1 MSNSAKLST
10 TGPRALRH
18 WLRLAA
24 ERAPHHTALIS
35 PEGALSYA
43 QLLGS
48 VQDLAQSLK
57 QMGLQAGD
65 RIAIEA
71 TRTQQTIIRILAAV
85 EAELAYVPL
94 DLSYPADRIA
104 AMLAQAQVRMTL
116 SDVSAESAA
125 PFNATQLYASEP
137 DLAYVLFTSG
147 STGQPKGVAM
157 GQKPLANLINWHAQ
171 HPRLGHACTTLLFAP
186 LSFDVHFQEIFST
199 IACQGTMVLIP
210 EAHRRDPNLL
220 RQALVTH
227 GVTRLY
233 LPYVALQMLAE
244 ANREALNTPSQGQL
258 VLQDVISAGEQL
270 QITPAIRD
278 LFSGLPQAVLHN
290 HYGPTE
296 SHVVTAFELPNQQTH
311 WPTIPPIG
319 QALPHV
325 EIALRDPETGLVT
338 QEAEGELLLGGDCLA
353 HGYLGQADLTADR
366 FRDDI
371 PQLPGRWYTT
381 GDLVRRDA
389 TGVLTYLGRADQQL
403 KVDGFRIEPGEI
415 EVALMGHPQIQ
426 DAVVSAPDLP
436 GLGRQLIS
444 HIVLRNPGAD
454 LSNLTTDLRSHLR
467 ARVPEYMVPT
477 RFMAL
482 ECLPT
487 TPSGKIDRRNLP
499 APVAASASKQG
510 PVASALDAIRQAW
523 QELLGLPRLNDQD
536 NVFDLGA
543 KSLLVL
549 RFVARLKELGHKATV
564 AQVYDQPTAK
574 GLAAALQAS
583 PAAKASR
590 RVIAPGTHDGIA
602 IVGMAVRT
610 AGAKTLDA
618 FWDNLLANREG
629 IRHFAPHELDPSI
642 PEDIRNRPNFVAARG
657 VLEDADRFDAPFFG
671 ISAREATVLDPQQ
684 RLFLELCWTA
694 LEHASIDPTQ
704 QPDDRFGV
712 YAGEAN
718 NTYTPALRQEQP
730 ELVQQYGEFGVMLGS
745 EKDYIATRV
754 ASRLNLKGPAVS
766 IHTACSTSLVAI
778 TQAWHAL
785 ASGQCD
791 VALAGGMTVVVPQ
804 EAGYLHVEG
813 GMESA
818 DGHCR
823 PFDEKASGTLFASGG
838 GVVVLKRLSEAQA
851 AGDTIYG
858 VIKGVG
864 INNDGSEKASFTA
877 PSVTGQAQ
885 AIRMA
890 LDHAGVSA
898 RSIDYVEAHG
908 TGTSLGDPIEVAA
921 LTQAWA
927 SDTQDRQFSKIGSVK
942 GHLGHLVAASG
953 VIGLIKTTLALHKQL
968 IPGTLHYQR
977 PNPNIDFGETPFTVV
992 GQATP
997 WPQGDAVRRAGVS
1010 SFGVG
1015 GTNAHVIVEEA
1026 PAPLHS
1032 SNSAPDNTP
1041 IVWPL
1046 SARSEAALG
1055 QRMVDLADFVQGQA
1069 TVDTQAI
1076 LATLTRGRQAMRHR
1090 HVIVAPNV
1098 QEACALLRQKAAG
1111 RVALN
1116 GPRVVYLFPGQGSQH
1131 PGMARGLYQQLP
1143 AFKDALDQCIT
1154 IANPLLT
1161 PCDQGPANLLAWL
1174 THDDP
1179 KDADVGALLAQTR
1192 YAQPALFCM
1201 SYALTAWLDSLG
1213 IEPQAMIGHSIG
1225 EYAAACWSG
1234 VMSLESAITAVV
1246 ARGQAMFEQRP
1257 GAMLAVRAS
1266 ADVVQA
1272 AMPTGVEIAAQNAP
1286 VLTVVAGDFDAIDS
1300 FATKLEAQDIGTTKL
1315 RVSHAFH
1322 SASMDAALPRVAD
1335 ALRAAHLQSPQIPLY
1350 SCVTGEL
1357 LQAQQ
1362 ATDPQYWAQQVR
1374 ASVQFRRAVEAEL
1387 AHGDTVFV
1395 EVGPSQALT
1404 ALLRQYRSNQGK
1416 PANVVPLLG
1425 PASQAG
1431 QPTLTALQGFGQLW
1445 ALGVNVAWP
1454 VPAQARRQTLPT
1466 YPFMGERHWFK
1477 RKAAPALNVAP
1488 IQTEST
1494 LPQTVQIM
1502 SRIPRLQEE
1511 VIRIICD
1518 VSGLTAD
1525 AIQGDATFVD
1535 MGLDSLSMTQATL
1548 EFERVFGLKLR
1559 FRRLMEDL
1567 DCLSKLVAFLDQ
1579 QLPADKFAPP
1589 PVSAPA
1595 APSMAAA
1602 MPLSAQTAMVMP
1614 AMGMAPLQGGQ
1625 AVHQLIHQQMQLMAQ
1640 QLAVLSGQAVQPLA
1654 AVAPLPTL
1662 ASAPVLPAAPTASAP
1677 TDSADAS
1684 QPGIKALVEKPFGAS
1699 ARIVLEKQQTF
1710 TPQQQAWI
1718 DDFIQRYNTRTGG
1731 SKSFSQAN
1739 RKVMSDPR
1747 VVTGF
1752 NPLWKDLVYPIV
1764 ANKSKGARIWDVDGN
1779 EYIDLLSCFGA
1790 NLLGYQP
1797 DYILKAMHAQL
1808 EEGIEIGPQHP
1819 LTAEVA
1825 KLMSDLTGMERV
1837 AFCNTGSEAVMGA
1850 MRIARTVTGRKKI
1863 AIFSNSYHGIFDEV
1877 IVRGTKQL
1885 RSLSAAPGILANA
1898 VENIIVLDWATDET
1912 LAYLREHGH
1921 ELAAIM
1927 TEPIQNKYPTVQPRE
1942 FIRSLRQIADASGCA
1957 LIFDEVVTG
1966 FRVAPAGAQEFYGVR
1981 SDISTYGKVIGGG
1994 LPFAAIAGASHWLDA
2009 LDGGHWQYGDDSYP
2023 EAGVTYFAGT
2033 FVRHPLALAAAK
2045 AALQHIKDSG
2055 PALYETMNGRT
2066 QRMVERLNAEFA
2078 KRKAPVKAVH
2088 CASLWRLA
2096 WDENQKDISLF
2107 YYLARFHG
2115 LHLYEQFG
2123 HFVTEAMGE
2132 AETARIGDV
2141 FIQCLDELMAL
2152 GFITPRDGDDVPP
2165 PGGKGGTASHTS
2177 TTSTSSVTTPQG
2189 SSAPLTPGQ
2198 TERWLAAAFDEGAR
2212 RALNESFCV
2221 SLSGNVDVS
2230 ALKSAVQ
2237 DVIARHDAFKIA
2249 FDQDEPRQLLRAAA
2263 VMPIQ
2268 EVDLRDQPDSD
2279 AALDA
2284 FCTSASEKD
2293 FPLDQAPL
2301 AAASLLHLA
2310 DGRKVVHIVASHLIF
2325 DGWASSV
2332 FNAELAAAYKA
2343 RTTGT
2348 LLTLKPAES
2357 PLVFGEQEQA
2367 RMSGQQGQEA
2377 MQYWRDVLKNPPPLL
2392 SLGDRTPPS
2401 PRLYEADTVR
2411 AHFNAPLTQS
2421 LKDAAR
2427 QRGATLFQLLLTAV
2441 TAALRNNSG
2450 QDEFVVSIPYA
2461 SQSLQRRGPLMA
2473 DGVLDLPLRLQ
2484 CQATDT
2490 GSQLLIRVRD
2500 QLMDALEYPVA
2511 TQGTVARAL
2520 GLPSSGDRA
2529 PFTGV
2534 FFNLNPRIDLSGFT
2548 PLIAS
2553 MHEGRKRGTLSEL
2566 FFNFYEGTEALTLD
2580 LHYSTEFFSTE
2591 RAQSLVQ
2598 ALKSTCEQLAQS
2610 IDTPLSQL
2618 VATQPVKTNTQP
2630 LVIDPQLAAWNQTQ
2644 APFDPHAR
2652 IEQWVT
2658 QQAQRTP
2665 DAVAVQARGV
2675 RLSYQE
2681 LNHRINR
2688 FANLLIA
2695 RGITEGDRI
2704 GLCLS
2709 RGPDMIPALL
2719 GILKTGAAYV
2729 PLDPGFPKDRLHYMA
2744 QDAGVKWVITEAAHA
2759 DRSGVSREQQIRV
2772 DDDAK
2777 LINGASHLE
2786 PQPLNAH
2793 SADAT
2798 AYVIYTSGSTGQPKG
2813 VVLPQAAV
2821 CNFLSS
2827 MKRQPGI
2834 KASDCL
2840 LAVTTL
2846 SFDIAVLELF
2856 LPLITGARVVLAQ
2869 REDAMDGES
2878 LSKLIADEGITF
2890 MQATPTTWH
2899 LLLEASWK
2907 APVGFKALC
2916 GGEPLPPSLA
2926 EALLAQGMTLWNMYG
2941 PTETTVWST
2950 VSQITDAKQKITIGK
2965 PIDNT
2970 QVWILDEQMRPC
2982 PIGAEGEICIG
2993 GEGVAT
2999 GYFKRPELTTDRF
3012 VADPFSAQPGARI
3025 YRTGDLGRWRTDG
3038 NLEHLGRLDFQVK
3051 IRGYRIELGEIEARL
3066 AAQPGVARSVVV
3078 AREVTPNDTQLIG
3091 YVTPQPGCAVDTAAL
3106 RQALRTDLPD
3116 YMVPQHILLIGSMP
3130 LLPNG
3135 KIDRKA
3141 LPTPSISVSAPAA
3154 IQTAAAPA
3162 TVPPGNPSI
3171 QQGIAHAMADV
3182 LGKSHVG
3189 VTDNFFE
3196 LGGHSLLAARL
3207 ATKLIEVVGFR
3218 PALRIIFES
3227 PTPAAL
3233 EQALA
3238 QKPAAG
3244 AQLSTAA
3251 IPARADQSTAPL
3263 SQMQLRLWFLETL
3276 SPGTVAHNTPSGHLL
3291 HGPLDV
3297 PAFQQA
3303 MQWLVNRQSVLRT
3316 VMQRTPEG
3324 AIQRVLPALTFS
3336 LPVTD
3341 LSALPAAEQQVT
3353 LNSAVKAL
3361 VETPYDL
3368 EQGPLFSAH
3377 LWRLSANEH
3386 AFFFQTHHLIWDGWS
3401 FDIFYQD
3408 ISELY
3413 EACRTG
3419 RQAQLPDISVS
3430 YGDFAAWHQQW
3441 LTGPELARQTQYWRD
3456 KLSPLPDPIELPLD
3470 RARPAVMSGK
3480 GDCIQFN
3487 LGSKVTRALREQ
3499 AQRSGR
3505 TLYVTLLSAY
3515 ALVLHQISQQKDFV
3529 VGTPVRGREQPG
3541 LEPLMGFFVNML
3553 PMRMQIDPAQ
3563 RMNAWMDQVHR
3574 MVVESFSYPE
3584 VPFEHL
3590 VRELKVPRDSSY
3602 SPIYQVSFSYQD
3614 ARDRQTHWGNV
3625 EHDRMATPILGSAQ
3639 DIGLWCVETGD
3650 EIEFV
3655 FTYNT
3660 DVLDASTV
3668 ARLGT
3673 RIESV
3678 LHQLEAEPDAPLHHY
3693 SVLPANERD
3702 QIAAWNDT
3710 ARTYNQHITVHQ
3722 LIADQAGRTPQATA
3736 VVQPGWGQLTYQ
3748 ELDGRANRLAR
3759 VLRHRGVER
3768 GALVGLCV
3776 ERGVD
3781 MLTAQLAVLKAGAA
3795 YVPLDPSYPSDRLVY
3810 MSADAQLSLLISEQ
3824 GLIDVLPWAREKLVL
3839 LDSDAAEI
3847 TAQSDT
3853 SLAPNPGL
3861 DARPEDTAYVIYTSG
3876 STGQPKGVMVPHRAV
3891 VNFLNSM
3898 AHEPGLQSSDRLL
3911 TVTTLSFD
3919 IAVLELFLPLSLG
3932 AQVVLASRDQAQDGM
3947 ALQGLIASHNIS
3959 VMQATP
3965 ASWHMLLDAG
3975 WPGKTGFKALIGGES
3990 LSPALAEQLLT
4001 RCSELWNMYGP
4012 TETTVWSTCTRI
4024 VNTQELITI
4033 GGPIANTQIHVLD
4046 EHTKPCPIGVAGE
4059 IFIGGDGVTQGYLN
4073 RPELTAERFVVDP
4086 FSSLLGARLY
4096 RTGDRGRWRPDGTI
4110 EHLGRLD
4117 FQVKVRGHRIELGEI
4132 ESTLATH
4139 PEVNRSV
4146 VIVREER
4153 PGDARLV
4160 AYIVA
4165 KHEMPA
4171 ISALRD
4177 HLRASLP
4184 DYMVPQHFEPLAGIP
4199 LLPNGKVNRHALP
4212 EPKAS
4217 AMAPAASASL
4227 PQTEEEKVIAQV
4239 WQELLGVDQI
4249 TASDNFFDLGGHSL
4263 LAMRAVT
4270 EINRRLHTQLTVR
4283 QMIFGSLSQLAQA
4296 DKVSSVAPSASDAPP
4311 QRAAKETGWIRKIVG
4326 KLLS

>member
-1 MSNSAKLST
+1 MSNSVPLSKT
-10 TGPRALRH
+10 APHALRH
-18 WLRLAA
+18 WLRQAA
-24 ERAPHHTALIS
+24 ERVPQHAALVS
-35 PEGALSYA
+35 PEGTLSYA
-43 QLLGS
+43 QLLT
-48 VQDLAQSLK
+48 VVLDVAQSLK
-57 QMGLQAGD
+57 QKGLQPGD

-71 TRTQQTIIRILAAV
+71 TRTQETIIRILAAV

-104 AMLAQAQVRMTL
+104 AMLAQAQVRLTL
-116 SDVSAESAA
+116 GDDQTASHPLAEASS
-125 PFNATQLYASEP
+125 LYASGE

-157 GQKPLANLINWHAQ
+157 GQKPLVNLIDWHAQ

-199 IACQGTMVLIP
+199 VACQGTMVLIP

-258 VLQDVISAGEQL
+258 VLHDVISAGEQL
-270 QITPAIRD
+270 QITPVIRD

-296 SHVVTAFELPNQQTH
+296 SHVVTAFELPSQQSN

-319 QALPHV
+319 QALPYV

-338 QEAEGELLLGGDCLA
+338 QAEGELLLGGDCLA
-353 HGYLGQADLTADR
+353 HGYLGQAELTADR

-371 PQLPGRWYTT
+371 PQLSGRWYTT

-389 TGVLTYLGRADQQL
+389 KGVLTYLGRADQQL

-436 GLGRQLIS
+436 SLGRQLIS
-444 HIVLRNPGAD
+444 HLVLRNPGAE
-454 LSNLTTDLRSHLR
+454 LSALITDLRSYLR

-477 RFMAL
+477 RFMVL
-482 ECLPT
+482 DRLPT

-499 APVAASASKQG
+499 APIAAPSSQQG
-510 PVASALDAIRQAW
+510 SVTSALDAIRQAW
-523 QELLGLPRLNDQD
+523 QELLGLPRVNAQD

-564 AQVYDQPTAK
+564 GQVYDQPTAK
-574 GLAAALQAS
+574 GLAGALQAS
-583 PAAKASR
+583 PAAKSSG
-590 RVIAPGTHDGIA
+590 RVISPGSSDGIA

-629 IRHFAPHELDPSI
+629 IRHFAPHELDTSI
-642 PEDIRNRPNFVAARG
+642 PEGIRNRPNFVAARG

-694 LEHASIDPTQ
+694 LEHASIDPAQ

-754 ASRLNLKGPAVS
+754 ANRLNLKGPAVS

-823 PFDEKASGTLFASGG
+823 PFDEKASGTLFSSGG
-838 GVVVLKRLSEAQA
+838 GVVVLKRLCDAQA

-864 INNDGSEKASFTA
+864 INNDGSDKASFTA

-942 GHLGHLVAASG
+942 GHLGHIVAAAG
-953 VIGLIKTTLALHKQL
+953 AIGLIKTTLALHRQL

-977 PNPNIDFGETPFTVV
+977 PNLNIDFGDTPFTVV

-997 WPQGDAVRRAGVS
+997 WPKGDAVRRAGVS

-1026 PAPLHS
+1026 PAPLHTS
-1032 SNSAPDNTP
+1032 RPTQSNGPV
-1041 IVWPL
+1041 VWPL

-1069 TVDTQAI
+1069 TVDIQTI

-1143 AFKDALDQCIT
+1143 AFKDALDRCIA

-1161 PCDQGPANLLAWL
+1161 PCDQGPADLLAWL
-1174 THDDP
+1174 THEDP
-1179 KDADVGALLAQTR
+1179 KDADMGALLAQTR

-1272 AMPTGVEIAAQNAP
+1272 AMPAGVEIAAQNAP
-1286 VLTVVAGDFDAIDS
+1286 ALTVVAGDFDAIDA
-1300 FATKLEAQDIGTTKL
+1300 FAAKLEAQDIGTTKL
-1315 RVSHAFH
+1315 KVSHAFH

-1335 ALRAAHLQSPQIPLY
+1335 ALRAAHLQAPQMPLY

-1387 AHGDTVFV
+1387 AHGDTVFI

-1404 ALLRQYRSNQGK
+1404 ALLRQYRTSQGK

-1425 PASQAG
+1425 AASQAG
-1431 QPTLTALQGFGQLW
+1431 QPTLTALQGLGQLW

-1477 RKAAPALNVAP
+1477 RKSAPALNVEP
-1488 IQTEST
+1488 TQMEFT
-1494 LPQTVQIM
+1494 LPQTAQIM

-1518 VSGLTAD
+1518 VSGLTPD
-1525 AIQGDATFVD
+1525 AIHGDAIFVD

-1567 DCLSKLVAFLDQ
+1567 HSLSKVVAFLDQ
-1579 QLPADKFAPP
+1579 QLPADQFAPP
-1589 PVSAPA
+1589 PVAVPVL
-1595 APSMAAA
+1595 P
-1602 MPLSAQTAMVMP
+1602 P
-1614 AMGMAPLQGGQ
+1614 QGGL
-1625 AVHQLIHQQMQLMAQ
+1625 AVQQLIHQQMQLMAQ
-1640 QLAVLSGQAVQPLA
+1640 QLAVLSGQAVQPFA
-1654 AVAPLPTL
+1654 PFSPLPV
-1662 ASAPVLPAAPTASAP
+1662 ASESDEAV
-1677 TDSADAS
+1677 

-1710 TPQQQAWI
+1710 TPQQQVWI

-1825 KLMSDLTGMERV
+1825 KLMSELTGMERV

-1942 FIRSLRQIADASGCA
+1942 FVRSLRQIADASGCA

-1966 FRVAPAGAQEFYGVR
+1966 FRLAPAGAQAFYEVR
-1981 SDISTYGKVIGGG
+1981 SDMSTYGKVIGGG

-2096 WDENQKDISLF
+2096 WDENQKGISLF

-2152 GFITPRDGDDVPP
+2152 GFITP
-2165 PGGKGGTASHTS
+2165 
-2177 TTSTSSVTTPQG
+2177 QG
-2189 SSAPLTPGQ
+2189 SGAPLTPGQ

-2221 SLSGNVDVS
+2221 GLSGNVDVS
-2230 ALKSAVQ
+2230 ALKGAVQ
-2237 DVIARHDAFKIA
+2237 DVLARHDAFKIA
-2249 FDQDEPRQLLRAAA
+2249 FDQDEPRQWLQAKGP
-2263 VMPIQ
+2263 MPIR
-2268 EVDLRDQPDSD
+2268 EVDLRDQSDSD

-2301 AAASLLHLA
+2301 AAASVLHLA

-2348 LLTLKPAES
+2348 PLSLKPAES

-2367 RMSGQQGQEA
+2367 RMTGTQGQEA
-2377 MQYWRDVLKNPPPLL
+2377 MQYWREVLQNPPPLL

-2401 PRLYEADTVR
+2401 PRRYEADTVR
-2411 AHFNAPLTQS
+2411 AQFNAPLAQS

-2441 TAALRNNSG
+2441 IAALRNHSG
-2450 QDEFVVSIPYA
+2450 QDEFVISIPYA

-2490 GSQLLIRVRD
+2490 GTQLLSRVRD

-2534 FFNLNPRIDLSGFT
+2534 FFNLNPRIDLSGFA
-2548 PLIAS
+2548 PLTAS

-2580 LHYSTEFFSTE
+2580 LHYSTEFFSPE

-2610 IDTPLSQL
+2610 IDTPVSQL
-2618 VATQPVKTNTQP
+2618 VVTQPVKTNTQP
-2630 LVIDPQLAAWNQTQ
+2630 LVVDPQLAAWNQTQ

-2665 DAVAVQARGV
+2665 DAVAVLARGV

-2681 LNHRINR
+2681 LSHRINR

-2695 RGITEGDRI
+2695 RGVSEGDRI

-2719 GILKTGAAYV
+2719 GVLKTGAAYV
-2729 PLDPGFPKDRLHYMA
+2729 PLDPGFPTDRLHYMA

-2759 DRSGVSREQQIRV
+2759 DRSGVSRQQQIRV
-2772 DDDAK
+2772 DDDAGM
-2777 LINGASHLE
+2777 INGAPHTDLK
-2786 PQPLNAH
+2786 PLKAF

-2834 KASDCL
+2834 TASDRF

-2926 EALLAQGMTLWNMYG
+2926 EPLLAQGMTLWNMYG

-2950 VSQITDAKQKITIGK
+2950 VAAITDAKQKITIGK

-2970 QVWILDEQMRPC
+2970 QVWILDEQMHPC
-2982 PIGAEGEICIG
+2982 PVGTEGEICIG

-2999 GYFKRPELTTDRF
+2999 GYFKRPELTADRF
-3012 VADPFSAQPGARI
+3012 VADPFSSQPGARI
-3025 YRTGDLGRWRTDG
+3025 YRTGDLGRWRPDG

-3066 AAQPGVARSVVV
+3066 AAQPGVARTVVV

-3091 YVTPQPGCAVDTAAL
+3091 YVTPQPGCAVDTAVL

-3116 YMVPQHILLIGSMP
+3116 YMVPQHILLIASMP

-3135 KIDRKA
+3135 KIDRKS
-3141 LPTPSISVSAPAA
+3141 LPVPSISVSAL
-3154 IQTAAAPA
+3154 AAAPSDNA
-3162 TVPPGNPSI
+3162 SI

-3207 ATKLIEVVGFR
+3207 AAKLIDVVGFR

-3244 AQLSTAA
+3244 AQLSTTV

-3303 MQWLVNRQSVLRT
+3303 MQLLVNRQSVLRT
-3316 VMQRTPEG
+3316 VMERTPEG
-3324 AIQRVLPALTFS
+3324 AIQRVLPTLNYA

-3341 LSALPAAEQQVT
+3341 LSALTPAEQQVA
-3353 LNSAVKAL
+3353 LNTAVKAL
-3361 VETPYDL
+3361 VETPYNL

-3377 LWRLSANEH
+3377 LWRLSATEH

-3419 RQAQLPDISVS
+3419 RQAQLPEISVS
-3430 YGDFAAWHQQW
+3430 YGDFAVWHQQW
-3441 LTGPELARQTQYWRD
+3441 LSGPELARQTQYWRD

-3470 RARPAVMSGK
+3470 RARPAVMSGR

-3499 AQRSGR
+3499 AQCSGR

-3529 VGTPVRGREQPG
+3529 VGTPVRGREQAG

-3553 PMRMQIDPAQ
+3553 PMRMQIEPAQ

-3625 EHDRMATPILGSAQ
+3625 EHDRMATPILGAAQ

-3660 DVLDASTV
+3660 DVFDASTV

-3678 LHQLEAEPDAPLHHY
+3678 LHQLEAEPDGPLHHY
-3693 SVLPANERD
+3693 SVQPANERD
-3702 QIAAWNDT
+3702 QIAAWNQT
-3710 ARTYNQHITVHQ
+3710 TRSYNQHITVHQ
-3722 LIADQAGRTPQATA
+3722 LIEEQAERTPQATA
-3736 VVQPGWGQLTYQ
+3736 IVQPGWGQLSYQ
-3748 ELDGRANRLAR
+3748 ELNGRANRLAR
-3759 VLRHRGVER
+3759 VLRHRSVGR

-3824 GLIDVLPWAREKLVL
+3824 GLTDVLPWAREKLIL

-3853 SLAPNPGL
+3853 PLVPHPSL
-3861 DARPEDTAYVIYTSG
+3861 DAHAEDTAYVIYTSG
-3876 STGQPKGVMVPHRAV
+3876 STGRPKGVMVPHRAA
-3891 VNFLNSM
+3891 VNFLSSM

-3911 TVTTLSFD
+3911 AVTTLSFD

-3932 AQVVLASRDQAQDGM
+3932 AQVVLVSREQAQDG
-3947 ALQGLIASHNIS
+3947 ASLQTLIASHNIT

-3965 ASWHMLLDAG
+3965 ASWHLLLDAG

-4012 TETTVWSTCTRI
+4012 TETTVWSTCARI

-4046 EHTKPCPIGVAGE
+4046 EHAKLCPIGVAGE

-4086 FSSLLGARLY
+4086 FGSLPGARLY

-4110 EHLGRLD
+4110 EHMGRLD
-4117 FQVKVRGHRIELGEI
+4117 CQIKVRGHRIELGEI
-4132 ESTLATH
+4132 ESILATH

-4146 VIVREER
+4146 VIVREDS

-4160 AYIVA
+4160 AYIVVQRD
-4165 KHEMPA
+4165 MLA
-4171 ISALRD
+4171 ISTLRD
-4177 HLRASLP
+4177 HLRVSLP
-4184 DYMVPQHFEPLAGIP
+4184 DYMVPQHFEQLAFIP

-4212 EPKAS
+4212 VPKALTI
-4217 AMAPAASASL
+4217 APAASTSL
-4227 PQTEEEKVIAQV
+4227 SQTEEEKVIAQV

-4249 TASDNFFDLGGHSL
+4249 MGSDNFFDLGGHSL

-4270 EINRRLHTQLTVR
+4270 EINRRLQTQLTVR
-4283 QMIFGSLSQLAQA
+4283 QMIYGSLAQLAQA
-4296 DKVSSVAPSASDAPP
+4296 EKVSPVAPSNSNVPP
-4311 QRAAKETGWIRKIVG
+4311 QTAAKETGWIRKMVS
-4326 KLLS
+4326 KLLT